1 MQLLSGKI
9 VSGKGDFSQW
19 IKKLHDYYYQKT
31 GLNFF
36 PGTLNIKLNQPYRIP
51 ENSLC
56 LNAREYGGT
65 VSIYLVPCQIFGHA
79 AYILRTDRNEKGIG
93 DYPLNIV
100 EIACEIKLRDS
111 YQLQDGDRVEIKIL
125 T

>member
-1 MQLLSGKI
+1 MQFLSGI
-9 VSGKGDFSQW
+9 VVIGKGDFSQW
-19 IKKLHDYYYQKT
+19 ITKLHDYYYQKT

-56 LNAREYGGT
+56 LNAIEYGGR
-65 VSIYLVPCQIFGHA
+65 VSIYLVPCQILGHD
-79 AYILRTDRNEKGIG
+79 AYILRTDRNEQGIG
-93 DYPLNIV
+93 DHPLNIV
-100 EIACEIKLRDS
+100 EIACEVKLRDAH
-111 YQLQDGDRVEIKIL
+111 QLQDRDRVEIKL